1 MDPLLTDDGRPY
13 APVRFKEIVR
23 ERYEIS
29 KRLHTS
35 YNEVG
40 EITPTERGYLID
52 FILEDCK
59 HQKEMIEKAR
69 EQTKLK

>member
-1 MDPLLTDDGRPY
+1 MTDDGRPY

-40 EITPTERGYLID
+40 EMTPTERSYILD
-52 FILEDCK
+52 FILEDSK
-59 HQKEMIEKAR
+59 RQEEMIEQAKQKAKSR
-69 EQTKLK
+69 

>member
-40 EITPTERGYLID
+40 EMTPTERSYILD
-52 FILEDCK
+52 FILEDSK
-59 HQKEMIEKAR
+59 RQEEMIEQAKQKA
-69 EQTKLK
+69 KSK

>member
-1 MDPLLTDDGRPY
+1 MTDDGRPY

-40 EITPTERGYLID
+40 EMTPTERSYILD
-52 FILEDCK
+52 FILEDSK
-59 HQKEMIEKAR
+59 RQEEMIEQAKQKA
-69 EQTKLK
+69 KSK